1 LNGNN
6 GKHFKTNLIKSNAIL
21 GLANILGLQTVAAL
35 ERESKSPAGVLPQTL
50 KVV

>member
-1 LNGNN
+1 LNGNS